1 MFRSLLSPYRWVA
14 PQYLQVKPVLRVL
27 ILGSYSNCALK
38 TLEMLRDY
46 LLAKGYAQTR
56 LVKEFGFPRKN
67 SGESR
72 SAYNLRKS
80 EYWIPKADV
89 LVFVF
94 CSNADNTGPAYEL
107 KHLCDIYYDMTWRCI
122 VGISEPT
129 PAISSLIYGLMD
141 RWSREI
147 QQVFFKTDTEL
158 QNGVRGALTNLLER
172 LYFPT
177 ITRQE
182 TEWEFFG

>member
-1 MFRSLLSPYRWVA
+1 M
-14 PQYLQVKPVLRVL
+14 
-27 ILGSYSNCALK
+27 GSYSNCALK
-38 TLEMLRDY
+38 TLEMLRAY

-56 LVKEFGFPRKN
+56 LVKEFGFPKKN

-80 EYWIPKADV
+80 EYWIPKADA

-107 KHLCDIYYDMTWRCI
+107 KHLCDIHYDMAWRCI
-122 VGISEPT
+122 AGISWT
-129 PAISSLIYGLMD
+129 AAISSLIYGLVD

-158 QNGVRGALTNLLER
+158 QDGVRGALTNLLER
-172 LYFPT
+172 LYFPA
-177 ITRQE
+177 INRQKN
-182 TEWEFFG
+182 EWELFGQDRSLTES